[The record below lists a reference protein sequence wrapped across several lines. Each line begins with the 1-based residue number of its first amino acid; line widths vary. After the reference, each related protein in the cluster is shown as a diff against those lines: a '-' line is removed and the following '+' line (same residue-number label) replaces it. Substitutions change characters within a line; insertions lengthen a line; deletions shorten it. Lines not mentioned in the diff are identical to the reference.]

1 MFRPYFMGKIMAKS
15 KRKINKLKRKLMESK
30 IKPRIPVAPPSI
42 SMKSKKDYDRN
53 KGKKQLKE
61 LLNNGNS

>member
-1 MFRPYFMGKIMAKS
+1 MGKS

-42 SMKSKKDYDRN
+42 SMKSKKDYNRHEN
-53 KGKKQLKE
+53 KKQLKKMLE
-61 LLNNGNS
+61 SESV

>member
-1 MFRPYFMGKIMAKS
+1 MGKA
-15 KRKINKLKRKLMESK
+15 KRKINKLERNKKKQE

-53 KGKKQLKE
+53 KIKKQTKE
-61 LLNNGNS
+61 MVQNDS